1 MGELCRT
8 IAGEKFCIE
17 YPQVNKI
24 IEKARPSIFSF
35 EYPIFSEAY
44 KETLEHKFLRHYY
57 MQEIGLETVGQWKL
71 KLEDKLNLIMPYY
84 NQLYESALLKIEPFN
99 DVDYKRESVTDTNGT
114 GTTNGQTNTTTTS
127 TDVVNS
133 NLTENSTV
141 TSNSENV
148 TNENGK
154 NTADRS
160 SDSKTTGQETSTIT
174 NDKTHTNTRTEQKRY
189 SDTPQ
194 GGLKGLYDDVY
205 LTSAEVNN
213 SENHDTD
220 KTDEQHKSNTNG
232 TVNTNDSETA
242 TTERNYKTT
251 GLQSEVIQKTTSNNT
266 NDQANINTSENSQSN
281 TENKTTANFIE
292 HIYGKTNSKSYS
304 LLLKELRDTFINIDL
319 MVIEELSDLF
329 MSVWE

>member
-1 MGELCRT
+1 
-8 IAGEKFCIE
+8 
-17 YPQVNKI
+17 
-24 IEKARPSIFSF
+24 
-35 EYPIFSEAY
+35 
-44 KETLEHKFLRHYY
+44 

-84 NQLYESALLKIEPFN
+84 NQLYESALLKVEPFN
-99 DVDYKRESVTDTNGT
+99 DVDYKRESVTNTNGT
-114 GTTNGQTNTTTTS
+114 GTTNGQTNTIATS
-127 TDVVNS
+127 TNVINT
-133 NLTENSTV
+133 NLSENSTV

-154 NTADRS
+154 NTATS
-160 SDSKTTGQETSTIT
+160 SSESKTTEQETGTIT
-174 NDKTHTNTRTEQKRY
+174 NNKTHTNSHTEQKRY

-213 SENHDTD
+213 SDNRDTD
-220 KTDEQHKSNTNG
+220 KTNEQRKTNTNG
-232 TVNTNDSETA
+232 TVNTSDSETA
-242 TTERNYKTT
+242 TTERNNKST
-251 GLQSEVIQKTTSNNT
+251 GLQTEVNQKNTNNNT
-266 NDQANINTSENSQSN
+266 NDQANSNTTENIQSN
-281 TENKTTANFIE
+281 AENKTTANFIE

-319 MVIEELSDLF
+319 MVIDELSDLF